1 MIKRKKRIGWS
12 QKCRHPWRHRTME
25 DFMKKAYVLLFF
37 GIIII
42 SSAFSQNSFQ
52 EEKQAFL
59 DLVARTKNSLK
70 ITQTYNSGLL
80 EAVDKQNIT
89 EVERLLKSGADPN
102 GIGNEGA
109 ISPLGYA
116 CNKGN
121 IDIVKLLLEYGA
133 DPNFIPKGQM
143 SALGY
148 ATFGT
153 EKPDIVKYLIFA
165 GVDINYHEPD
175 SLPAI
180 YYTVLLGHSNT
191 TKILLD
197 AGANINFK
205 DKNGFSPTSIAQRVG
220 WKNCYEIL
228 TKGSTNLDMKKL
240 IEISPDKLAR
250 NLVDISSN
258 NLYEPF
264 WNNEVIVLPRG
275 YLEIIDVNKTMW
287 GTNRYLVAINGTLS
301 SLKPFYIETKRTLRS
316 MRVEYNNLIFEDLRI
331 RKSNYSTYQDGRVE
345 KETFLFIIEG
355 ER

>member
-1 MIKRKKRIGWS
+1 
-12 QKCRHPWRHRTME
+12 
-25 DFMKKAYVLLFF
+25 MKKAYVLLFF

-42 SSAFSQNSFQ
+42 SSVFSQNSFQ

-70 ITQTYNSGLL
+70 IKQAYNSGLL
-80 EAVDKQNIT
+80 EAVDKQNVP

-102 GIGNEGA
+102 GIANEGA

-153 EKPDIVKYLIFA
+153 EKPEIVKYLIFT
-165 GVDINYHEPD
+165 GVDINYHKPD

-180 YYTVLLGHSNT
+180 YYTVLLGHANT

-205 DKNGFSPTSIAQRVG
+205 DENGFTPTAIAQRVG
-220 WKNCYEIL
+220 WKNCYEVL

-250 NLVDISSN
+250 NLVNISSS

-301 SLKPFYIETKRTLRS
+301 SLKPFYIETKRALRS
-316 MRVEYNNLIFEDLRI
+316 MRVEYNDLIFEDLRV
-331 RKSNYSTYQDGRVE
+331 RKSNYSTYQDGRIE
-345 KETFLFIIEG
+345 KETFIFIIEG
-355 ER
+355 EK